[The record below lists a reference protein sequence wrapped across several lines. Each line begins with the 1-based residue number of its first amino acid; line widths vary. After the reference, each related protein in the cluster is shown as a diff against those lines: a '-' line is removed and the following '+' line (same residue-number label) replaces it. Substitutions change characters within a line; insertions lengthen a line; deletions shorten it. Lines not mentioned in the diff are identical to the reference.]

1 MWLRF
6 LIQATSVEWKKTAL
20 TKKAKRKEVT
30 PIIGAPGFLGDF
42 PLIDGF
48 STSSECGLGL
58 RGNSNLSRFQCPLAD
73 RGEEINHVEA
83 KGFIQDLHRFLV
95 T

>member
-1 MWLRF
+1 MENNCPSL
-6 LIQATSVEWKKTAL
+6 L
-20 TKKAKRKEVT
+20 TKSKKHNSWKEVT

-48 STSSECGLGL
+48 STDSECGLGL